1 MTDIFAEA
9 AEKLKSHIVAWG
21 FQPSKDDYYRH
32 LVAADVVVS
41 TAAHEFFGVA
51 M

>member
-9 AEKLKSHIVAWG
+9 AEKLKSHIVVWG
-21 FQPSKDDYYRH
+21 FQPFKDDYYRH
-32 LVAADVVVS
+32 LLAADVVVS